1 MGRAGLFLLP
11 LPGPMGPAV
20 WHIDFVHATC
30 GARRCPARRWA
41 RGSSRLRRQ
50 KRCQQPAFFFCS
62 ASVFLGKGMAS
73 GSFVYKGVVGVG
85 VMLTVLLCARRGGR
99 AEEV

>member
-1 MGRAGLFLLP
+1 
-11 LPGPMGPAV
+11 
-20 WHIDFVHATC
+20 
-30 GARRCPARRWA
+30 
-41 RGSSRLRRQ
+41 
-50 KRCQQPAFFFCS
+50 
-62 ASVFLGKGMAS
+62 MAS